1 MAIRDSFSAVDSTSA
16 ATIQPSSGQISRA
29 KDIARYNV
37 VSVGRNAS
45 VYEAIHLMVVN
56 DITGLP
62 VVDGSRL
69 VGIISEKDV
78 LKLLYDVEFLAGCVG
93 DYMTTDVLT
102 FEENDDLVGVCRCL
116 IDNNFRRVPILRDGN
131 LVAIITRADLI
142 RANKYKF
149 KPVAPHDTSIS
160 HPNFLLAKHVM
171 TPGLLIVRR
180 NSPVYTAME
189 LIANGNIT
197 GLPVIDDS
205 MKLVGIVSE
214 KDLLKTL
221 CDPNARPGL
230 VQDYMTRDIV
240 AFDSDDSLF
249 EVCHCLINNNFRRV
263 PILDKGRLT
272 GIISRRD
279 IIIYIIEN
287 RAHFFSQKAKNT
299 ARV

>member
-1 MAIRDSFSAVDSTSA
+1 MATTGSSRGSSAVA
-16 ATIQPSSGQISRA
+16 AVPKSSSDQQDKA
-29 KDIARYNV
+29 KDIAQYNV
-37 VSVGRNAS
+37 VSINKNAS

-78 LKLLYDVEFLAGCVG
+78 LKLLYDVEFLAGRVG
-93 DYMTTDVLT
+93 DYMTIDVLT
-102 FEENDDLVGVCRCL
+102 FDEEDNLADVCQCL
-116 IDNNFRRVPILRDGN
+116 IDNNFRRVPVLHGEN

-149 KPVAPHDTSIS
+149 RPAVPHDTSTS

-171 TPGLLIVRR
+171 TCGLLTVRR
-180 NSPVYTAME
+180 NTPVYTAME

-197 GLPVIDDS
+197 GLPVVDDS

-214 KDLLKTL
+214 KDLLKLL

-230 VQDYMTRDIV
+230 AQDYMTRDIV
-240 AFDSDDSLF
+240 SFDFDDSLF
-249 EVCHCLINNNFRRV
+249 EVCHTLINNNFRRV

-279 IIIYIIEN
+279 IIIYIMEN
-287 RAHFFSQKAKNT
+287 RVHFFSQKPKN
-299 ARV
+299 

>member
-1 MAIRDSFSAVDSTSA
+1 MAIKDHFSAADSTSA
-16 ATIQPSSGQISRA
+16 ATIQPSSGQISKA
-29 KDIARYNV
+29 KDIAQYNV
-37 VSVGRNAS
+37 VSVGKSAS
-45 VYEAIHLMVVN
+45 VYEAIHLMVIN

-78 LKLLYDVEFLAGCVG
+78 LKLLFDVEFLAGCVG

-102 FEENDDLVGVCRCL
+102 FEEDDNLTDVCRCL
-116 IDNNFRRVPILRDGN
+116 IDNNFRRVPILQDGN

-149 KPVAPHDTSIS
+149 RPVAPHDASIS
-160 HPNFLLAKHVM
+160 HPSFLRAKHVM
-171 TPGLLIVRR
+171 TCGLLTVRR
-180 NSPVYTAME
+180 NSPVYIAME

-197 GLPVIDDS
+197 GLPVVDDFL
-205 MKLVGIVSE
+205 KLVGIVSE

-221 CDPNARPGL
+221 CDPNAKPGL

-240 AFDSDDSLF
+240 SFDFDDSLF

-263 PILDKGRLT
+263 PVLDKGRLS

-287 RAHFFSQKAKNT
+287 RAHFFSQKAKSK
-299 ARV
+299 V